1 MRKFASLLAG
11 ALIGALAAGAAPA
24 QEKPTLTVMTY
35 ASFAGKY
42 GPGPKL
48 KEAFEAG
55 CGCTLVWQAS
65 EDSGAMVARLK
76 LEGAAASADAVVG
89 VDANL
94 VAEARAA
101 GVFAPHGQPT
111 PQALPAPWTDELFLP
126 FDFGWFA
133 FVYDATKMK
142 KPPQSMAELIAAP
155 AGELKIVVQDPR
167 SSSVGLGGL
176 LWLRAVYGDKAGEA
190 WAKLKPKIVTV
201 TKGWSEAYG
210 LFLKGEADMV
220 LSYTTSPA
228 YHLIAEK
235 KEQYRAATFDEGHYL
250 QIETAGVLAASKQPE
265 LAKKFLAFLVGPD
278 AQKLIPTAQWMYP
291 VHPAV
296 QLPAEFGKLNLP
308 GRTLSIPPAEVAKN
322 RRAWI
327 DGWLAAL
334 AR

>member
-1 MRKFASLLAG
+1 MRRFATIVA
-11 ALIGALAAGAAPA
+11 AALAAGLVSPAAA
-24 QEKPTLTVMTY
+24 QDKPTLTVMTY

-48 KEAFEAG
+48 KDAFEAG

-76 LEGAAASADAVVG
+76 LEGTAATADAVVG
-89 VDANL
+89 IDANL
-94 VAEARAA
+94 TAEARAA
-101 GVFAPHGQPT
+101 GVFAPHGLPT
-111 PQALPAPWTDELFLP
+111 PQALPTAWKDDSFLP
-126 FDFGWFA
+126 FDYGWFA
-133 FVYDATKMK
+133 FVYDSSKMK
-142 KPPQSMAELIAAP
+142 KPPQSMAELIAARSD
-155 AGELKIVVQDPR
+155 ELKIVVQDPR

-176 LWLRAVYGDKAGEA
+176 LWLRAIYGDKADEA

-250 QIETAGVLAASKQPE
+250 QIETAGVLASSKQKE
-265 LAKKFLAFLVGPD
+265 LATKFLAFLVGPE
-278 AQKLIPTAQWMYP
+278 AQKLIPTSQWMYP
-291 VHPAV
+291 VHPAA
-296 QLPAEFGKLNLP
+296 QLPAEFGKLNIP
-308 GRTLSIPPAEVAKN
+308 GRTLTTPAEQVAKN
-322 RRAWI
+322 RRGWI